1 MEVRGNPF
9 AVLQSESLESLAD
22 DIKLQVG
29 SDIAE
34 SKMIFDNLID
44 MEKNVMIDLL
54 MITLRWFYL

>member
-9 AVLQSESLESLAD
+9 AVLQSESLESLAG

-44 MEKNVMIDLL
+44 MEKML
-54 MITLRWFYL
+54 

>member
-29 SDIAE
+29 SDIAK

-44 MEKNVMIDLL
+44 MEKML
-54 MITLRWFYL
+54 